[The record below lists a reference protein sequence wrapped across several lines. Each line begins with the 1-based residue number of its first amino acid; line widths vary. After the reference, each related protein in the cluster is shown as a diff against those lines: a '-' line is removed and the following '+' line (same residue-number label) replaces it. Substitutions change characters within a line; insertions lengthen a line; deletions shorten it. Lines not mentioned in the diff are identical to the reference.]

1 MEKCKA
7 ALVLAGGGAR
17 GIAHIGAIEELYAAG
32 YEITAVAGTS
42 MGALVG
48 GMFAS
53 GHLALFKEWLCGLD
67 SRRVFELVDLV
78 WSAEGLV
85 KGDRVMDALRGL
97 VPDRPIERLPLPF
110 AAVAADVVT
119 GDEVVLD
126 SGSLYEA
133 IRASISIPSVF
144 RPVRRDGMILVDG
157 AAVNP
162 MPLDRVRRTEGDCL
176 VGVDVSARYGDE
188 PARRACESFNHYQML
203 HSASEI
209 MQQRITRLMCEL
221 HRPDLLVEL
230 PTDSY
235 GTFEFYRAAEIIE
248 AGRRATRAA
257 LDRVASS
264 QTRRR
269 PSAPERSRSP
279 FGEEALSPADPASV
293 LESALRS

>member
-1 MEKCKA
+1 MERRRA

-32 YEITAVAGTS
+32 YEVTAVAGTS

-67 SRRVFELVDLV
+67 ARKVFDLVDLA

-85 KGDRVMDALRGL
+85 KGDRVMGALREL
-97 VPDRPIERLPLPF
+97 VPDRPIERLPIPF
-110 AAVAADVVT
+110 AAVATDVVT
-119 GDEVVLD
+119 GEEVVLD
-126 SGSLYEA
+126 SGSLYDA

-144 RPVRRDGMILVDG
+144 RPVRRDGRILVDG

-162 MPLDRVRRTEGDCL
+162 MPLDRVLRTPGDSL
-176 VGVDVSARYGDE
+176 VAVDVSARYGDISG
-188 PARRACESFNHYQML
+188 RRACTSLNHYRML

-209 MQQRITRLMCEL
+209 MQQRITQLMCRL

-230 PTDSY
+230 PTDSF
-235 GTFEFYRAAEIIE
+235 GVFEFYRAAEIVE
-248 AGRRATRAA
+248 AGRRAAR
-257 LDRVASS
+257 
-264 QTRRR
+264 
-269 PSAPERSRSP
+269 
-279 FGEEALSPADPASV
+279 EALCALERPQRQPSLRERPIPA
-293 LESALRS
+293 

>member
-1 MEKCKA
+1 MEKRRA

-32 YEITAVAGTS
+32 YEVTAVAGTS

-53 GHLALFKEWLCGLD
+53 GHLSLFKEWLCGLD
-67 SRRVFELVDLV
+67 ARKVFDLVDLA

-85 KGDRVMDALRGL
+85 KGDRVMGALREL
-97 VPDRPIERLPLPF
+97 VPDRPIERLPIPF
-110 AAVAADVVT
+110 TAVATDVMT

-126 SGSLYEA
+126 RGSLYDA

-144 RPVRRDGMILVDG
+144 RPVRRDGRILVDG

-162 MPLDRVRRTEGDCL
+162 MPLDRVLRTPGDSL
-176 VGVDVSARYGDE
+176 VAVDVSARYGDISG
-188 PARRACESFNHYQML
+188 RRACTSLNHYRML

-209 MQQRITRLMCEL
+209 MQQRITQLMCRL

-230 PTDSY
+230 PTDSF
-235 GTFEFYRAAEIIE
+235 GVFEFYRAAEIVE
-248 AGRRATRAA
+248 AGRRAAR
-257 LDRVASS
+257 
-264 QTRRR
+264 
-269 PSAPERSRSP
+269 
-279 FGEEALSPADPASV
+279 EALCALERPQRQPSLRERPIPA
-293 LESALRS
+293 

>member
-1 MEKCKA
+1 M
-7 ALVLAGGGAR
+7 LAGGGAR

-32 YEITAVAGTS
+32 YEVSAVAGTS

-53 GHLALFKEWLCGLD
+53 GHLAVFKEWICSLD
-67 SRRVFELVDLV
+67 ARKVFELVDLA

-85 KGDRVMDALRGL
+85 KGDRVMGALREL
-97 VPDRPIERLPLPF
+97 VPDRPIERLPIPF
-110 AAVAADVVT
+110 AAVATDVVS

-126 SGSLYEA
+126 GGSLYDA

-144 RPVRRDGMILVDG
+144 RPVRRDGRILVDG

-162 MPLDRVRRTEGDCL
+162 MPLDRVLRTPGDSL
-176 VGVDVSARYGDE
+176 VAVDVSARYSDD
-188 PARRACESFNHYQML
+188 PARRASPSLNYYQML

-209 MQQRITRLMCEL
+209 MQQRITQLMCEL

-235 GTFEFYRAAEIIE
+235 GTFEFYRASEIVE

-257 LDRVASS
+257 LR
-264 QTRRR
+264 
-269 PSAPERSRSP
+269 
-279 FGEEALSPADPASV
+279 ALARTQQPRLRECPIPA
-293 LESALRS
+293 

>member
-1 MEKCKA
+1 MEKERA

-32 YEITAVAGTS
+32 YEVTAVAGTS

-67 SRRVFELVDLV
+67 ARKVFDLVDLA
-78 WSAEGLV
+78 WSTEGLV
-85 KGDRVMDALRGL
+85 KGDRVMGALGEL
-97 VPDRPIERLPLPF
+97 VPDRPIEQLPIPF
-110 AAVAADVVT
+110 AAVATDVVT
-119 GDEVVLD
+119 GEEVVLD
-126 SGSLYEA
+126 RGSLYEA

-144 RPVRRDGMILVDG
+144 RPVRRDGRILVDG

-162 MPLDRVRRTEGDCL
+162 MPLDRVQRTPGDNL
-176 VGVDVSARYGDE
+176 VAVDVSARYSDAPE
-188 PARRACESFNHYQML
+188 RRSCTSLNHYQML

-209 MQQRITRLMCEL
+209 MQQRITQLMCRL

-230 PTDSY
+230 PTDSF
-235 GTFEFYRAAEIIE
+235 GVFEFYRAAEIVE

-257 LDRVASS
+257 LRAL
-264 QTRRR
+264 
-269 PSAPERSRSP
+269 ERSQRQSSLRERP
-279 FGEEALSPADPASV
+279 IPA
-293 LESALRS
+293 